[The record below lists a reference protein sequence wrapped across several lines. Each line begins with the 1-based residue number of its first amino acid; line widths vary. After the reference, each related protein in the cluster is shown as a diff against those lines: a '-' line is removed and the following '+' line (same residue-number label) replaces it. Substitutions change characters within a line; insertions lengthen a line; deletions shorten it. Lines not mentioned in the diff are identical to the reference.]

1 MSTNKIKRNQM
12 TNKKQGTKAVWGG
25 QSELFYQGA
34 TQVPIVNSVTF
45 GYDNVDD
52 WFDVAIG
59 KKEGHIYSRNT
70 NPTVAVFEE
79 KVRVL
84 ENAEAATS
92 FSTGMAAISNT
103 LSTFLSQGDRVVSIK
118 DTYGGTSIIFLEFL
132 PKNGVEVSLCDTT
145 NHEEIEA
152 EVKKGCKMLYLETP
166 TNPTLKV
173 LDLKRLIK
181 TAHDAGALV
190 VVDNTFATPIN
201 QQPLE
206 LGADIVLHS
215 ATKYLGGHS
224 DAMGGVACGNKDLIQ
239 QIFHYREINGASLHA
254 NTAYMLLRGI
264 QTLELRVMRQNENAL
279 KLAEYLEKHEKIE
292 QVFYPGL
299 ESHPGHKTASEQMTG
314 FGGVLAFSVKGGFNN
329 VKVFLNNLELAH
341 LAASLGS
348 VSTLIGPP
356 KVTSHVEA
364 TVEERKQL
372 GIPENLIRCAIG
384 IENIEDIIADFNKA
398 LLKI

>member
-1 MSTNKIKRNQM
+1 MSNR
-12 TNKKQGTKAVWGG
+12 KQGTNAVWGG
-25 QSELFYQGA
+25 QNKLFYQGA
-34 TQVPIVNSVTF
+34 TQVPVVNSVTF

-59 KKEGHIYSRNT
+59 KKEGYIYSRNT

-103 LSTFLSQGDRVVSIK
+103 LSTFLSKGDRVVSIK
-118 DTYGGTSIIFLEFL
+118 DSYGGASIIFLEFL

-152 EVKKGCKMLYLETP
+152 EVKKGCKLLYLETP
-166 TNPTLKV
+166 TNPTLKI
-173 LDLKRLIK
+173 LDLRRLIK
-181 TAHDAGALV
+181 SAHEAGALV

-201 QQPLE
+201 QNPLA

-224 DAMGGVACGNKDLIQ
+224 DAMGGVVCGKKALIQ

-254 NTAYMLLRGI
+254 NTAYLLLRGI
-264 QTLELRVMRQNENAL
+264 QTLELRVLRQNENAL
-279 KLAEYLEKHEKIE
+279 KLAEHLEKHKNIE

-299 ESHPGHKTASEQMTG
+299 ASHPGHKIASGQMSG
-314 FGGVLAFSVKGGFNN
+314 FGGVLAFSVKGGFDK
-329 VKVFLNNLELAH
+329 VKVFLNGLELAH

-364 TVEERKQL
+364 TEEERKQL
-372 GIPENLIRCAIG
+372 GIPENLIRCAVG
-384 IENIEDIIADFNKA
+384 IENIEDIIADFEQA
-398 LLKI
+398 LSKI

>member
-1 MSTNKIKRNQM
+1 MKNR
-12 TNKKQGTKAVWGG
+12 KQGTNAVWGG
-25 QSELFYQGA
+25 QNKLFYQGA

-79 KVRVL
+79 KVRIL

-103 LSTFLSQGDRVVSIK
+103 LSTFLSKEDRVVSIK

-132 PKNGVEVSLCDTT
+132 PKNGIEVSLCETT

-152 EVKKGCKMLYLETP
+152 EVQKGCKILYLETP
-166 TNPTLKV
+166 TNPTLKI
-173 LDLKRLIK
+173 LDLKRLI
-181 TAHDAGALV
+181 TSAHEVGALV
-190 VVDNTFATPIN
+190 IVDNTFATPIN
-201 QQPLE
+201 QHPLE
-206 LGADIVLHS
+206 LGADLVLHS

-224 DAMGGVACGNKDLIQ
+224 DAMGGVVCGNNDLIQ

-264 QTLELRVMRQNENAL
+264 QTLELRVLRQNENAF
-279 KLAEYLEKHEKIE
+279 KLAEHLEKHKKVE

-299 ESHPGHKTASEQMTG
+299 ASHPGHKIASGQMTG
-314 FGGVLAFSVKGGFNN
+314 FGGVLAFSVKGDFDK
-329 VKVFLNNLELAH
+329 VKAFLNSLELAH

-356 KVTSHVEA
+356 KVTSHVET

-372 GIPENLIRCAIG
+372 GIPENLIRCAMG
-384 IENIEDIIADFNKA
+384 IENIEDIIADFDQA

>member
-1 MSTNKIKRNQM
+1 MK
-12 TNKKQGTKAVWGG
+12 NKKQGTKAVWGG
-25 QSELFYQGA
+25 QSKLFYQGA
-34 TQVPIVNSVTF
+34 TQVPVVNSVTF

-52 WFDVAIG
+52 WFDVAVG

-103 LSTFLSQGDRVVSIK
+103 LSTFLSQGERVVSLR

-132 PKNGVEVSLCDTT
+132 PKYGIEVKLCDTT

-166 TNPTLKV
+166 TNPTLKI

-181 TAHDAGALV
+181 SAHDEGALV

-206 LGADIVLHS
+206 HDADIVVHS

-254 NTAYMLLRGI
+254 NTAYMLLRGM
-264 QTLELRVMRQNENAL
+264 QTLELRVLRQNENAM
-279 KLAEYLEKHEKIE
+279 KLAEYLENHKKIE

-299 ESHPGHKTASEQMTG
+299 ESHPGHKIASGQMTG
-314 FGGVLAFSVKGGFNN
+314 FGGVLAFSVKGDFEN
-329 VKVFLNNLELAH
+329 VKIFLNSLELAH

-364 TVEERKQL
+364 TEEERKQL
-372 GIPENLIRCAIG
+372 GIPENLIRCAVG
-384 IENIEDIIADFNKA
+384 IENIEDIIADFEKA
-398 LLKI
+398 LSKI

>member
-1 MSTNKIKRNQM
+1 MDKR
-12 TNKKQGTKAVWGG
+12 KQGTKAVWGG
-25 QSELFYQGA
+25 QGELFYQGS
-34 TQVPIVNSVTF
+34 TEVPIVNSVTF

-52 WFDVAIG
+52 WFDVVIG
-59 KKEGHIYSRNT
+59 KKEGYIYSRST

-79 KVRVL
+79 KVRIL

-103 LSTFLSQGDRVVSIK
+103 LSSLLSRGDRVVSIK
-118 DTYGGTSIIFLEFL
+118 DTYGGTSVLFLEFL
-132 PKNGVEVSLCDTT
+132 PKAGIEVTLCETT
-145 NHEEIEA
+145 NHEEVEA
-152 EVKKGCKMLYLETP
+152 EIKKGCKILYLETP
-166 TNPTLKV
+166 TNPTLKI

-181 TAHDAGALV
+181 SAHESGALV
-190 VVDNTFATPIN
+190 VVDNTLATPIN
-201 QQPLE
+201 QQPLV
-206 LGADIVLHS
+206 LGADLVLHS

-224 DAMGGVACGNKDLIQ
+224 DAMGGVVCGNKELIQ
-239 QIFHYREINGASLHA
+239 KIFHYREINGASLHA
-254 NTAYMLLRGI
+254 NTAYLLLRGI
-264 QTLELRVMRQNENAL
+264 QTLELRVLRHNENAL
-279 KLAEYLEKHEKIE
+279 TLAEHLQNHKKIE

-314 FGGVLAFSVKGGFNN
+314 FGGVLAFSVEGDFDN
-329 VKVFLNNLELAH
+329 VKIFLNSLELAH

-356 KVTSHVEA
+356 KATSHAE
-364 TVEERKQL
+364 TTIEERKRL

-384 IENIEDIIADFNKA
+384 IENIEDIIADFDQA

>member
-1 MSTNKIKRNQM
+1 MKSNKMNS
-12 TNKKQGTKAVWGG
+12 KKQGTKAVWGG

-34 TQVPIVNSVTF
+34 TQVPVVNSVTF

-52 WFDVAIG
+52 WFDVAVG

-103 LSTFLSQGDRVVSIK
+103 LSTFLSSGDRVVSIK
-118 DTYGGTSIIFLEFL
+118 DTYGGTSVIFLEFL
-132 PKNGVEVSLCDTT
+132 PKNGIEVNLCETT
-145 NHEEIEA
+145 DHDEIEA
-152 EVKKGCKMLYLETP
+152 EVKKGCKLLYLETP
-166 TNPTLKV
+166 TNPTLKI
-173 LDLKRLIK
+173 LDLKRLI
-181 TAHDAGALV
+181 TCAHTSGALV

-201 QQPLE
+201 QNPLE
-206 LGADIVLHS
+206 LGADLVVHS

-224 DAMGGVACGNKDLIQ
+224 DAMGGVVCGNKDLIQ

-264 QTLELRVMRQNENAL
+264 QTLELRVFRQNENAS
-279 KLAEYLEKHEKIE
+279 KLAEHLEKHIKIE

-299 ESHPGHKTASEQMTG
+299 KSHPGHRIASGQMTG
-314 FGGVLAFSVKGGFNN
+314 FGGVLAFSLKGDFEN
-329 VKVFLNNLELAH
+329 VKIFLNSLELAH

-364 TVEERKQL
+364 TIEERKQL
-372 GIPENLIRCAIG
+372 GIPENLIRCAVG
-384 IENIEDIIADFNKA
+384 IENVEDIIADFDQA

>member
-1 MSTNKIKRNQM
+1 MKKDSIN
-12 TNKKQGTKAVWGG
+12 NKKQGTKAVWGG

-79 KVRVL
+79 QVRVL

-92 FSTGMAAISNT
+92 FSTGMAGISNT

-118 DTYGGTSIIFLEFL
+118 DTYGGTSVIFLEFL
-132 PKNGVEVSLCDTT
+132 PKYGIDVTLCDTT
-145 NHEEIEA
+145 NHEAIEA
-152 EVKKGCKMLYLETP
+152 EVKKGCKLLYLETP
-166 TNPTLKV
+166 TNPTLKI
-173 LDLKRLIK
+173 LDLKRLVK
-181 TAHDAGALV
+181 VAHSVGALV

-224 DAMGGVACGNKDLIQ
+224 DAMGGVVCGKKELIQ

-264 QTLELRVMRQNENAL
+264 KTLELRVLRHNENAM
-279 KLAEYLEKHEKIE
+279 KLAKYLENHDKVET
-292 QVFYPGL
+292 VFYPGL
-299 ESHPGHKTASEQMTG
+299 ESHPQHKIASSQMTG
-314 FGGVLAFSVKGGFNN
+314 FGGVLAFSLKGEFEN
-329 VKVFLNNLELAH
+329 VKTFLNILELAH

-348 VSTLIGPP
+348 VGTLIGPP

-364 TVEERKQL
+364 TEEERRQL
-372 GIPENLIRCAIG
+372 GIPENLIRCSVGIG
-384 IENIEDIIADFNKA
+384 NIEDIIADFEQA
-398 LLKI
+398 LLKM

>member
-1 MSTNKIKRNQM
+1 MKSSKMNY
-12 TNKKQGTKAVWGG
+12 KKQGTKAVWGG

-34 TQVPIVNSVTF
+34 TQIPIVNSVTF

-59 KKEGHIYSRNT
+59 KKEGYIYSRNT

-118 DTYGGTSIIFLEFL
+118 DTYGGTSVIFLEFL
-132 PKNGVEVSLCDTT
+132 PKNGIEVSLCETT

-152 EVKKGCKMLYLETP
+152 EVENGCKLLYLETP
-166 TNPTLKV
+166 TNPTLKI

-181 TAHDAGALV
+181 AAHDSGALV

-201 QQPLE
+201 QHPLE
-206 LGADIVLHS
+206 LGADLVLHS

-224 DAMGGVACGNKDLIQ
+224 DAMGGVVCGRKELIQ

-264 QTLELRVMRQNENAL
+264 QTLELRVLRQNENAL
-279 KLAEYLEKHEKIE
+279 KLAEHLEKNEKVE

-299 ESHPGHKTASEQMTG
+299 ESHPDHKIASEQMTG
-314 FGGVLAFSVKGGFNN
+314 FGGVLAFSLKGDFNK
-329 VKVFLNNLELAH
+329 VKVLLNNLELAH

-364 TVEERKQL
+364 TEEERKKL
-372 GIPENLIRCAIG
+372 GIPENLIRCAVG
-384 IENIEDIIADFNKA
+384 IENIEDIIADFDQA

>member
-1 MSTNKIKRNQM
+1 MNDR
-12 TNKKQGTKAVWGG
+12 KQGTKAVWGG
-25 QSELFYQGA
+25 QSELFYQGS
-34 TQVPIVNSVTF
+34 TEVPVVNSVTF

-52 WFDVAIG
+52 WFDVASG
-59 KKEGHIYSRNT
+59 KKEGHIYSRST

-103 LSTFLSQGDRVVSIK
+103 LSSLLFRGDRVVSIK
-118 DTYGGTSIIFLEFL
+118 DTYGGTSVLFLEFL
-132 PKNGVEVSLCDTT
+132 PKDGIEVSLCETT

-152 EVKKGCKMLYLETP
+152 EMKKGCKLLYLETP
-166 TNPTLKV
+166 TNPTLKI

-181 TAHDAGALV
+181 SAHESGALV
-190 VVDNTFATPIN
+190 VVDNTLATPIN
-201 QQPLE
+201 QNPLE
-206 LGADIVLHS
+206 LGADLVLHS

-224 DAMGGVACGNKDLIQ
+224 DAMGGVVCGNKDLIQ

-254 NTAYMLLRGI
+254 NTAYLLLRGM
-264 QTLELRVMRQNENAL
+264 QTLELRVLRHNENAL
-279 KLAEYLEKHEKIE
+279 KLAEHLQKHKKIE

-299 ESHPGHKTASEQMTG
+299 ESHPGHKIASGQMTG
-314 FGGVLAFSVKGGFNN
+314 FGGVLAFSVKGDFDN
-329 VKVFLNNLELAH
+329 VKVFLNSLELAH

-356 KVTSHVEA
+356 KVTSHAET

-372 GIPENLIRCAIG
+372 GIPENLIRCALG
-384 IENIEDIIADFNKA
+384 IENIEDIIADFDQA

>member
-1 MSTNKIKRNQM
+1 MKGKNK
-12 TNKKQGTKAVWGG
+12 GTKAVWGG
-25 QSELFYQGA
+25 QSKLFDQGA
-34 TQVPIVNSVTF
+34 TQVPVVNSVTF

-59 KKEGHIYSRNT
+59 KKQGHIYSRNT

-79 KVRVL
+79 KIRIL

-92 FSTGMAAISNT
+92 FSTGMAGISNT
-103 LSTFLSQGDRVVSIK
+103 LSTFLSHGDRVVSIN

-132 PKNGVEVSLCDTT
+132 PKKGVQVALCDTS

-166 TNPTLKV
+166 TNPTLKI
-173 LDLKRLIK
+173 LDLRRLIK
-181 TAHDAGALV
+181 AAREAGALV

-201 QQPLE
+201 QQPLA
-206 LGADIVLHS
+206 LGADLVLHS

-224 DAMGGVACGNKDLIQ
+224 DAMGGVVCGRKELID

-254 NTAYMLLRGI
+254 NAAYMLLRGV
-264 QTLELRVMRQNENAL
+264 QTLELRVLRQNENAL
-279 KLAEYLEKHEKIE
+279 KLAQYLENHNKIE

-299 ESHPGHKTASEQMTG
+299 KSHAGYKIASEQMTG
-314 FGGVLAFSVKGGFNN
+314 FGGVLAFSVAGDFEN
-329 VKVFLNNLELAH
+329 VKVFLNHLELAH

-364 TVEERKQL
+364 TEEERKKL
-372 GIPENLIRCAIG
+372 GIPETLIRCAVG
-384 IENIEDIIADFNKA
+384 IENIEDIIADFDQA
-398 LLKI
+398 LSKIQN

>member
-1 MSTNKIKRNQM
+1 MKNEDLKA
-12 TNKKQGTKAVWGG
+12 KQNGTKAVWAG

-52 WFDVAIG
+52 WFDVAVG

-103 LSTFLSQGDRVVSIK
+103 LSTFLNQGDKAVSVK
-118 DTYGGTSIIFLEFL
+118 DTYGGTSLLFLEFL
-132 PKNGVEVSLCDTT
+132 PKKGIDVVLCETT
-145 NHEEIEA
+145 NHNEIEA
-152 EVKKGCKMLYLETP
+152 EVRKGCKVLYLETP

-173 LDLKRLIK
+173 MDLKRLINV
-181 TAHDAGALV
+181 AQEVGAIV

-201 QQPLE
+201 QDPLA
-206 LGADIVLHS
+206 LGADLVLHS
-215 ATKYLGGHS
+215 ATKFLGGHS
-224 DAMGGVACGNKDLIQ
+224 DAMGGVVCGKKELID
-239 QIFHYREINGASLHA
+239 QIFHYREINGATLHA

-264 QTLELRVMRQNENAL
+264 KTLELRVLRHNENAMQ
-279 KLAEYLEKHEKIE
+279 LAEYLQNHPK
-292 QVFYPGL
+292 VDAVYYPGL
-299 ESHPGHKTASEQMTG
+299 ASHPSHEIAKKQMTG
-314 FGGVLAFSVKGGFNN
+314 FGGVLAFSLKGEFEN
-329 VKVFLNNLELAH
+329 VKMFLNHLELAH

-348 VSTLIGPP
+348 VGTLIGPP

-364 TVEERKQL
+364 TEEERKQL
-372 GIPENLIRCAIG
+372 GIPENLIRCAVG
-384 IENIEDIIADFNKA
+384 IENIDDIISDFEQA
-398 LLKI
+398 LSKV

>member
-1 MSTNKIKRNQM
+1 MKSNNMNNR
-12 TNKKQGTKAVWGG
+12 KQGTKAVWGG
-25 QSELFYQGA
+25 QSELFYHGS
-34 TQVPIVNSVTF
+34 TEVPIVNSVTF

-52 WFDVAIG
+52 WFDVASG
-59 KKEGHIYSRNT
+59 KKEGHIYSRST

-103 LSTFLSQGDRVVSIK
+103 LSSLLSRGDRVVSIK
-118 DTYGGTSIIFLEFL
+118 DTYGGTSVLFLEFL
-132 PKNGVEVSLCDTT
+132 PKDGIEVSLCETT

-152 EVKKGCKMLYLETP
+152 EMKKGCKLLYLETP
-166 TNPTLKV
+166 TNPTLKI

-181 TAHDAGALV
+181 SAHESGALV
-190 VVDNTFATPIN
+190 VVDNTLATPIN
-201 QQPLE
+201 QNPLE
-206 LGADIVLHS
+206 LGADLVLHS

-224 DAMGGVACGNKDLIQ
+224 DAMGGVVCGNKDLIQ

-254 NTAYMLLRGI
+254 NTAYLLLRGM
-264 QTLELRVMRQNENAL
+264 QTLELRVLRHNENAL
-279 KLAEYLEKHEKIE
+279 KLAEHLQKHKKIE

-299 ESHPGHKTASEQMTG
+299 ESHPGHKIASGQMTG
-314 FGGVLAFSVKGGFNN
+314 FGGVLAFSVKGDFDN
-329 VKVFLNNLELAH
+329 VKVFLNSLELAH

-356 KVTSHVEA
+356 KVTSHAET

-372 GIPENLIRCAIG
+372 GIPENLIRCALG
-384 IENIEDIIADFNKA
+384 IENIEDIIADFDQA
-398 LLKI
+398 LSKL

>member
-1 MSTNKIKRNQM
+1 MKNR
-12 TNKKQGTKAVWGG
+12 KQGTNAVWGG
-25 QSELFYQGA
+25 QSKLFYQGA

-103 LSTFLSQGDRVVSIK
+103 LSTFLSKEDRVVSIK
-118 DTYGGTSIIFLEFL
+118 DTYGGTSKIFLEFL
-132 PKNGVEVSLCDTT
+132 PKNGIEVCLCETT

-152 EVKKGCKMLYLETP
+152 EVQKGCKILYLETP
-166 TNPTLKV
+166 TNPTLKI

-181 TAHDAGALV
+181 SAHEVGALV
-190 VVDNTFATPIN
+190 IVDNTFATPIN
-201 QQPLE
+201 QNPLE
-206 LGADIVLHS
+206 LGADLVLHS

-224 DAMGGVACGNKDLIQ
+224 DAMGGVVCGNNDLIQ

-264 QTLELRVMRQNENAL
+264 QTLELRVLRQNENAL
-279 KLAEYLEKHEKIE
+279 KLAKHLEKHEKVE

-299 ESHPGHKTASEQMTG
+299 TSHLGHKIASGQMTG
-314 FGGVLAFSVKGGFNN
+314 FGGVLAFSIKGEFDKVKA
-329 VKVFLNNLELAH
+329 FLNGLELAH

-372 GIPENLIRCAIG
+372 GIPENLIRCAMG
-384 IENIEDIIADFNKA
+384 IENIEDIIADFDQA

>member
-1 MSTNKIKRNQM
+1 MKSNQISG
-12 TNKKQGTKAVWGG
+12 KKQGTKAVWGG
-25 QSELFYQGA
+25 QRELFNQGA
-34 TQVPIVNSVTF
+34 IQVPVVNSVTF

-103 LSTFLSQGDRVVSIK
+103 MSTFLSQGDRVVSIK
-118 DTYGGTSIIFLEFL
+118 DTYGGTSVIFLEFL
-132 PKNGVEVSLCDTT
+132 PKYGIEVSLCETT

-152 EVKKGCKMLYLETP
+152 EVRKGCKILYLETP
-166 TNPTLKV
+166 TNPTLKI
-173 LDLKRLIK
+173 LDLKSLIK
-181 TAHDAGALV
+181 SAHAAGALV

-201 QQPLE
+201 QNPLV
-206 LGADIVLHS
+206 LGADLVLHS

-224 DAMGGVACGNKDLIQ
+224 DAMGGVVCGTKELIQ
-239 QIFHYREINGASLHA
+239 HIFHYREINGASMHA

-264 QTLELRVMRQNENAL
+264 QTLELRVLRQNENAL
-279 KLAEYLEKHEKIE
+279 KLSEYLEKHKKIE

-299 ESHPGHKTASEQMTG
+299 PSHAGHKIASGQMTG
-314 FGGVLAFSVKGGFNN
+314 FGGVLAFSLTGDFEK
-329 VKVFLNNLELAH
+329 VKVFLNSLELAH

-364 TVEERKQL
+364 TPEERKLL
-372 GIPENLIRCAIG
+372 GIPENLMRCAVG
-384 IENIEDIIADFNKA
+384 IENIEDIIADFEHA
-398 LLKI
+398 LLRV

>member
-1 MSTNKIKRNQM
+1 MKNNKMN
-12 TNKKQGTKAVWGG
+12 NKKPGTKAVWGG

-34 TQVPIVNSVTF
+34 TQVPVVNSVTF

-79 KVRVL
+79 KVRIL
-84 ENAEAATS
+84 EHAEAAVS
-92 FSTGMAAISNT
+92 FSTGMAAISNI
-103 LSTFLSQGDRVVSIK
+103 LHTFLSQGDRVVSIK
-118 DTYGGTSIIFLEFL
+118 DTYGGTSIVFLEFL
-132 PKNGVEVSLCDTT
+132 PKNGVEVALCETT

-181 TAHDAGALV
+181 SAHASGALV

-201 QQPLE
+201 QNPLE

-224 DAMGGVACGNKDLIQ
+224 DAMGGVACGKKDLIQ

-264 QTLELRVMRQNENAL
+264 QTLELRVLRQNSNAL
-279 KLAEYLEKHEKIE
+279 KLAEHLEKHEKID

-299 ESHPGHKTASEQMTG
+299 KSHPGHQIASGQMVG
-314 FGGVLAFSVKGGFNN
+314 FGGVLAFSLKGDFDN

-364 TVEERKQL
+364 TPEERKQL
-372 GIPENLIRCAIG
+372 GIPENLIRCAVG
-384 IENIEDIIADFNKA
+384 IENIEDIIADFDKA

>member
-1 MSTNKIKRNQM
+1 MKNR
-12 TNKKQGTKAVWGG
+12 KQGTNAVWGG
-25 QSELFYQGA
+25 QSKLFYQGA

-103 LSTFLSQGDRVVSIK
+103 LSTFLSKEDRVVSIK
-118 DTYGGTSIIFLEFL
+118 DTYGGTSKIFLEFL
-132 PKNGVEVSLCDTT
+132 PKNGIEVCLCETT

-152 EVKKGCKMLYLETP
+152 EVQKGCKILYLETP
-166 TNPTLKV
+166 TNPTLKI

-181 TAHDAGALV
+181 SAQEVGALV
-190 VVDNTFATPIN
+190 IVDNTFATPIN
-201 QQPLE
+201 QNPLE
-206 LGADIVLHS
+206 LGADLVLHS

-224 DAMGGVACGNKDLIQ
+224 DAMGGVVCGNNDLIQ

-264 QTLELRVMRQNENAL
+264 QTLELRVLRQNENAL
-279 KLAEYLEKHEKIE
+279 KLAKHLEKHEKVE

-299 ESHPGHKTASEQMTG
+299 TSHLGHKIASGQMTG
-314 FGGVLAFSVKGGFNN
+314 FGGVLAFSIKGEFDKVKA
-329 VKVFLNNLELAH
+329 FLNGLELAH

-372 GIPENLIRCAIG
+372 GIPENLIRCAMG
-384 IENIEDIIADFNKA
+384 IENIEDIIADFDQA

>member
-1 MSTNKIKRNQM
+1 MKSNKMN
-12 TNKKQGTKAVWGG
+12 NKKQGTRAVWGG
-25 QSELFYQGA
+25 QSELFYKGS

-59 KKEGHIYSRNT
+59 KKEGHIYSRNS

-118 DTYGGTSIIFLEFL
+118 DTYGGASIIFLKFL
-132 PKNGVEVSLCDTT
+132 PRNGIKVRLCETT

-152 EVKKGCKMLYLETP
+152 EVKKGCKLLYLETP
-166 TNPTLKV
+166 TNPTLKI
-173 LDLKRLIK
+173 LDLRRLIK
-181 TAHDAGALV
+181 SAHESEALV

-201 QQPLE
+201 QNPLE

-224 DAMGGVACGNKDLIQ
+224 DAMGGVACGNKGLIQ
-239 QIFHYREINGASLHA
+239 QINHYREINGACLHA

-264 QTLELRVMRQNENAL
+264 QTLELRVLRQNENAL
-279 KLAEYLEKHEKIE
+279 KLAEHLEKHKNIE

-299 ESHPGHKTASEQMTG
+299 KSHPGHKIATGQMTG
-314 FGGVLAFSVKGGFNN
+314 FGGVLSFSVKGDFDN
-329 VKVFLNNLELAH
+329 VKVFLNSLELAQ
-341 LAASLGS
+341 LAANLGS
-348 VSTLIGPP
+348 VSTLIGTP

-372 GIPENLIRCAIG
+372 GIPENLIRCAVG
-384 IENIEDIIADFNKA
+384 IENIEDIIADFDQA

>member
-1 MSTNKIKRNQM
+1 MENSKMKG
-12 TNKKQGTKAVWGG
+12 KKQGTKAVWAG
-25 QSELFYQGA
+25 QTELFYQGA

-79 KVRVL
+79 KVRIL

-92 FSTGMAAISNT
+92 FSTGMAGISNT
-103 LSTFLSQGDRVVSIK
+103 FSAFLSQGDRVVSIK

-132 PKNGVEVSLCDTT
+132 PKHGIEVTLCDTS
-145 NHEEIEA
+145 NHEEIEL

-166 TNPTLKV
+166 TNPTLKI

-181 TAHDAGALV
+181 CAHEVGALV
-190 VVDNTFATPIN
+190 VVDNTFASPIN

-224 DAMGGVACGNKDLIQ
+224 DAMGGVVCGAKNLIQ
-239 QIFHYREINGASLHA
+239 KLYHYREINGASLHA

-264 QTLELRVMRQNENAL
+264 QTLELRVLRQNENAQ
-279 KLAEYLEKHEKIE
+279 KLAEHLEKHEKIE

-299 ESHPGHKTASEQMTG
+299 KSHPGHKIAAGQMTG
-314 FGGVLAFSVKGGFNN
+314 FGGVLAFSVKGDFEN
-329 VKVFLNNLELAH
+329 VKIFLNSLELAH

-364 TVEERKQL
+364 TEEERKQL
-372 GIPENLIRCAIG
+372 GIPENLIRCAVG
-384 IENIEDIIADFNKA
+384 IENIEDIIADFDKA

>member
-1 MSTNKIKRNQM
+1 MKDCKMNNR
-12 TNKKQGTKAVWGG
+12 KQGTNAVWGG
-25 QSELFYQGA
+25 QDELFYQGA
-34 TQVPIVNSVTF
+34 TQVPVVNSVTF

-52 WFDVAIG
+52 WFDVAVG

-103 LSTFLSQGDRVVSIK
+103 LSTFLAKGDRVVSVR

-132 PKNGVEVSLCDTT
+132 PKNGVEVSLCETT

-152 EVKKGCKMLYLETP
+152 EVKKGCKLLYLETP
-166 TNPTLKV
+166 TNPTLKI

-181 TAHDAGALV
+181 AAHAAGALV

-201 QQPLE
+201 QHPLE

-224 DAMGGVACGNKDLIQ
+224 DAMGGVVCGRQALVQ

-264 QTLELRVMRQNENAL
+264 QTLELRVLRQNENAL
-279 KLAEYLEKHEKIE
+279 KLAQHLEKHPKIE

-299 ESHPGHKTASEQMTG
+299 ASHPGHQIASGQMTG
-314 FGGVLAFSVKGGFNN
+314 FGGVLSFSVKGGFDK
-329 VKVFLNNLELAH
+329 VKVFLNGLELAH

-364 TVEERKQL
+364 TEEERKQL
-372 GIPENLIRCAIG
+372 GIPENLIRCAVG
-384 IENIEDIIADFNKA
+384 IENIEDLIADFDQA
-398 LLKI
+398 LSKI

>member
-1 MSTNKIKRNQM
+1 MKDM
-12 TNKKQGTKAVWGG
+12 KQGTKAVWGG
-25 QSELFYQGA
+25 QNNLFYKGA
-34 TQVPIVNSVTF
+34 TQVPVVNSVTF

-70 NPTVAVFEE
+70 NPTVEVFEE
-79 KVRVL
+79 KIRVL

-103 LSTFLSQGDRVVSIK
+103 LSTFLSQGDRVVSVK

-132 PKNGVEVSLCDTT
+132 PKNGIEVKLCDTT

-152 EVKKGCKMLYLETP
+152 EVKKGCKILYLETP
-166 TNPTLKV
+166 TNPTLKI
-173 LDLKRLIK
+173 LDLKRLIRI
-181 TAHDAGALV
+181 AHEAGAMV

-201 QQPLE
+201 QQPLG
-206 LGADIVLHS
+206 LGADIVVHS

-224 DAMGGVACGNKDLIQ
+224 DALGGVACGNKDLIQ

-254 NTAYMLLRGI
+254 NTAYMLLRGV
-264 QTLELRVMRQNENAL
+264 QTLELRVLRQNENAM
-279 KLAEYLEKHEKIE
+279 KLAEYLENHTKIE
-292 QVFYPGL
+292 NVFYPGL
-299 ESHPGHKTASEQMTG
+299 KSHPGHKIASEQMTG
-314 FGGVLAFSVKGGFNN
+314 FGGVLAFSVQGDFKN
-329 VKVFLNNLELAH
+329 VKIFLNNLELCH

-356 KVTSHVEA
+356 RVTSHVEA
-364 TVEERKQL
+364 TEEERKQL
-372 GIPENLIRCAIG
+372 GIPETLIRCAVG
-384 IENIEDIIADFNKA
+384 IENVEDIIADFDKA
-398 LLKI
+398 LSKI

>member
-1 MSTNKIKRNQM
+1 MKSEKTK
-12 TNKKQGTKAVWGG
+12 NKKQGTKAVWGG
-25 QSELFYQGA
+25 YDDLFYQGA
-34 TQVPIVNSVTF
+34 TQVPVVNSVTF

-92 FSTGMAAISNT
+92 FATGMAGISNT
-103 LSTFLSQGDRVVSIK
+103 LYTFLSQGDRVVSIK
-118 DTYGGTSIIFLEFL
+118 DTYGGTSVIFLEFL
-132 PKNGVEVSLCDTT
+132 PKNGVEVELCDTG
-145 NHEEIEA
+145 EFDAIEA
-152 EVKKGCKMLYLETP
+152 EVRKGCKMLYLETP

-173 LDLKRLIK
+173 LDIKRLSK
-181 TAHDAGALV
+181 VAHEVGAIV

-201 QQPLE
+201 QQPLA
-206 LGADIVLHS
+206 LGADLVLHS

-224 DAMGGVACGNKDLIQ
+224 DAMGGIVCGSKDLIKQ
-239 QIFHYREINGASLHA
+239 LFHYREINGASLHA
-254 NTAYMLLRGI
+254 NTAFMLIRGI
-264 QTLELRVMRQNENAL
+264 KTLELRVLRQNENAM
-279 KLAEYLEKHEKIE
+279 KLAEHLENHPKVDA
-292 QVFYPGL
+292 VFYPGL
-299 ESHPGHKTASEQMTG
+299 ESHPGHGIAKEQMTG
-314 FGGVLAFSVKGGFNN
+314 FGGVFAFSLKGEFEN
-329 VKVFLNNLELAH
+329 VKTFLNNLELAH

-364 TVEERKQL
+364 TEEERKSL
-372 GIPENLIRCAIG
+372 GIPESLIRCAVG
-384 IENIEDIIADFNKA
+384 IENSEDLIADFDQA
-398 LLKI
+398 LEKV